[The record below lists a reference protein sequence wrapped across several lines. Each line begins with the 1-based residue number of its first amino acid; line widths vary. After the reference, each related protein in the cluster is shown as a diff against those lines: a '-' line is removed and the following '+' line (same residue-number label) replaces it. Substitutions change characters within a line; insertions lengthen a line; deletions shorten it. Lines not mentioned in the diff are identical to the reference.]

1 MLFATLQCGETGRL
15 RAGQLFVVLLIVDA
29 EDALVTNPSLA
40 LRLQELPDSLFPDA
54 LQVFNLAHAVF
65 RAVAMV
71 EVPEAVAGELQAMAT
86 ERAASFVANAQAAV
100 DAGFG
105 LVQFGIIAAVARIV
119 FAQERS
125 ANPAIHPARGDKIPG
140 DPVWHLTLVPFR
152 RMTGYATLE
161 RQIVPGQTGSLGI
174 RELHSQ
180 SPESRILVDFRVRL
194 RAPI

>member
-1 MLFATLQCGETGRL
+1 MLMLFARLQCEETGRL

-86 ERAASFVANAQAAV
+86 ELAASFVANAQAAV

-105 LVQFGIIAAVARIV
+105 LVQFG
-119 FAQERS
+119 
-125 ANPAIHPARGDKIPG
+125 
-140 DPVWHLTLVPFR
+140 
-152 RMTGYATLE
+152 
-161 RQIVPGQTGSLGI
+161 
-174 RELHSQ
+174 
-180 SPESRILVDFRVRL
+180 
-194 RAPI
+194 